1 MLQVGLKNLRKM
13 LLLIIDGIY
22 GRWKN
27 VKKKGIS
34 GAFKVEE

>member
-1 MLQVGLKNLRKM
+1 MLQAGLKNLRKM
-13 LLLIIDGIY
+13 LLLIIYGIY

>member
-1 MLQVGLKNLRKM
+1 MLQTGLKNLRKM

-27 VKKKGIS
+27 VNKKGIS